1 MNNQS
6 KLEDAIQRA
15 WQTSD
20 DIDLLFKRYL
30 DAPEPMTE
38 DDVANVLLGIK
49 VIHDMRCE
57 ALMDTYC
64 RAFELN
70 QYCTDPEKL
79 AARESLFGKK
89 EKKGNKK

>member
-6 KLEDAIQRA
+6 KLEDAIQKA

-20 DIDLLFKRYL
+20 DIDLLFKQYL

-64 RAFELN
+64 RVFELN
-70 QYCTDPEKL
+70 QYCTDPDKL

-89 EKKGNKK
+89 GKKK